1 MRALHFKHAAVNV
14 VRGMEKNHTM
24 AFAAA
29 LAYYFV
35 LALFPFLIFLS
46 AVVAHLPLPDFFSQ
60 IMGLIARVV
69 PASSMGPLTTLMK
82 DTIFSR
88 HSSLLTFGIVCTLW
102 SASSGFTAL
111 IDALNTAY
119 NVYETRRYWKTR
131 SLAIGLTFSVG
142 LLLVIA
148 LGLLLVGP
156 SLSAWLTTTV
166 RVGRLWPY
174 VRWPVAIA
182 CTVLAV
188 ELLYFVAPNVKHRF
202 ASTLPGAL
210 IAVGGGIGLCYL
222 LGVLLPGVF
231 RVQQGLWQL
240 GSGARIQHLALLDRL
255 CGIDRRPIQF
265 RTPPGSHKGSWRETT
280 CAASLGR
287 VMRGNMADKEWTVKE
302 LTEAL
307 KQFPLDAQVYYEMG
321 PNGPGTIGKAQYVKA
336 WGENDKMAVLLDR

>member
-1 MRALHFKHAAVNV
+1 MRVLHFKNAAVNV
-14 VRGMEKNHTM
+14 VRDMEKNHTM

-46 AVVAHLPLPDFFSQ
+46 AVVAHLPLPDFFNQ

-69 PASSMGPLTTLMK
+69 PAASMGPLTTLMK

-119 NVYETRRYWKTR
+119 DVSETRRYWKTR

-166 RVGRLWPY
+166 RVGRLWSY

-202 ASTLPGAL
+202 VSTLPGAL

-222 LGVLLPGVF
+222 LGIYFQEFSGYSKGYGSLGVALAFSIWLYWTGFVILIGAQFNSELLQEARGAPGAEP
-231 RVQQGLWQL
+231 RAQAK
-240 GSGARIQHLALLDRL
+240 S
-255 CGIDRRPIQF
+255 
-265 RTPPGSHKGSWRETT
+265 
-280 CAASLGR
+280 AAS
-287 VMRGNMADKEWTVKE
+287 
-302 LTEAL
+302 
-307 KQFPLDAQVYYEMG
+307 
-321 PNGPGTIGKAQYVKA
+321 
-336 WGENDKMAVLLDR
+336 